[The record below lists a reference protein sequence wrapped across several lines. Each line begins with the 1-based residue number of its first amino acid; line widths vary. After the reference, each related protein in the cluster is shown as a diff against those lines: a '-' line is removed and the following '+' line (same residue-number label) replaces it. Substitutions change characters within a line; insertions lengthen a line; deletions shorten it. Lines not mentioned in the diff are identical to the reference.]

1 MASLSSKVKQYCAN
15 NGVASVDFMTDVLL
29 QDDSNGQGP
38 YIKEW
43 NISSVAKPTDEQ
55 LNAVDS
61 AADLE
66 ERQNA
71 VRNEEGFTGNPA
83 STDTF
88 FGIVLGNT
96 FDIGKPTDATVGA
109 ASLSTDF
116 FVKNAQTLT
125 TLSMAGSTNGAMVG
139 PVTISGTITIPSG
152 STFVIL

>member
-15 NGVASVDFMTDVLL
+15 NGVASVDFMKDVLL

-43 NISSVAKPTDEQ
+43 NISNVTKPTDEQ

-71 VRNEEGFTGNPA
+71 VRATRRAAYG
-83 STDTF
+83 D
-88 FGIVLGNT
+88 LGNQLDMQYHDSVDGT
-96 FDIGKPTDATVGA
+96 STWKDHVAKVKTDNPIPTE
-109 ASLSTDF
+109 
-116 FVKNAQTLT
+116 
-125 TLSMAGSTNGAMVG
+125 
-139 PVTISGTITIPSG
+139 
-152 STFVIL
+152 

>member
-43 NISSVAKPTDEQ
+43 NVSGVAQPTNEQ

-71 VRNEEGFTGNPA
+71 VRATRRSAYGDLGSQLDMQYWDNVNGTTTWKDHVAAVKTANP
-83 STDTF
+83 
-88 FGIVLGNT
+88 I
-96 FDIGKPTDATVGA
+96 PTE
-109 ASLSTDF
+109 
-116 FVKNAQTLT
+116 
-125 TLSMAGSTNGAMVG
+125 
-139 PVTISGTITIPSG
+139 
-152 STFVIL
+152 

>member
-43 NISSVAKPTDEQ
+43 NVSGVAQPTDEQ

-71 VRNEEGFTGNPA
+71 VRATRRAAYG
-83 STDTF
+83 D
-88 FGIVLGNT
+88 LGNQLDMQYHDSVDGT
-96 FDIGKPTDATVGA
+96 STWKDHVAKVKTDNPIPTE
-109 ASLSTDF
+109 
-116 FVKNAQTLT
+116 
-125 TLSMAGSTNGAMVG
+125 
-139 PVTISGTITIPSG
+139 
-152 STFVIL
+152 